1 MIVKYFHHFVQLFFV
16 VCRFYPSAAQA
27 IAERILAE
35 ELTNQVYDEEEAK
48 YWSLN
53 ISDKVREAI
62 HGIRFTPLSLSPSI
76 PSSCLVFSCFRMLLP
91 SHFSLSKNSHLSY
104 PNLPRNPNLTLLL
117 LLYIFSTFKQIKVQD
132 CRTNYDGTNE
142 RPR

>member
-1 MIVKYFHHFVQLFFV
+1 MFLSFCPIFC

-62 HGIRFTPLSLSPSI
+62 HGICCTPLT
-76 PSSCLVFSCFRMLLP
+76 
-91 SHFSLSKNSHLSY
+91 Y
-104 PNLPRNPNLTLLL
+104 
-117 LLYIFSTFKQIKVQD
+117 STAVV
-132 CRTNYDGTNE
+132 T
-142 RPR
+142 

>member
-1 MIVKYFHHFVQLFFV
+1 MLSYFFLSF
-16 VCRFYPSAAQA
+16 CRFYPSAAQA

-62 HGIRFTPLSLSPSI
+62 HGIRFTSLSHSPSI
-76 PSSCLVFSCFRMLLP
+76 PSSCLVFSCFRILLP
-91 SHFSLSKNSHLSY
+91 SHPEYCPNTPIY
-104 PNLPRNPNLTLLL
+104 PIRINPT
-117 LLYIFSTFKQIKVQD
+117 Y
-132 CRTNYDGTNE
+132 Y
-142 RPR
+142 P

>member
-1 MIVKYFHHFVQLFFV
+1 MFLSFFPIFFV
-16 VCRFYPSAAQA
+16 ICRFYPSAAQA

-62 HGIRFTPLSLSPSI
+62 HGT
-76 PSSCLVFSCFRMLLP
+76 
-91 SHFSLSKNSHLSY
+91 Y
-104 PNLPRNPNLTLLL
+104 
-117 LLYIFSTFKQIKVQD
+117 STVVV
-132 CRTNYDGTNE
+132 TY
-142 RPR
+142 